1 LDIFLE
7 IPIPINKG
15 PKRCGH
21 MFVGR
26 ITFLWCLVCEH
37 RAWMLKIFA
46 PTFNGVMMT
55 TLALEGNGRRS
66 LAQLLPK
73 HARLS
78 LKRESDR

>member
-1 LDIFLE
+1 
-7 IPIPINKG
+7 
-15 PKRCGH
+15 

-26 ITFLWCLVCEH
+26 IAFLWCLVCER
-37 RAWMLKIFA
+37 RAQMLTIFA
-46 PTFNGVMMT
+46 PTFNRVEMT
-55 TLALEGNGRRS
+55 TLALEGNGRHS